1 MRTTRLLLGLALLA
15 AFVSFSASSGA
26 APASPKRTSARARA
40 VPESLQVLVRF
51 GNETITRADIQRR
64 LEEVPEQFR
73 ANYSTPE
80 GRQQLL
86 DRMVE
91 ERLWMV
97 AAQRAGVANRPAV
110 QRQLE
115 QQKRDFVIRTYL
127 NEVMATNPAPSDSE
141 ARVYYDAHSVE
152 YRVPASA
159 TVKHIQVKS
168 ESEARRVLGYARSKQ
183 DWNKLVTRYSTD
195 TLTRTTGGQLGSVTR
210 EGVFS
215 SIGRQPALA
224 ESVFAIG
231 EGRIGGPWRSDR
243 GWHIMA
249 VESVRP
255 ESMRPFEQVRPVIL
269 RQLGST
275 RTQDFYKT
283 KLEDMKRSMKM
294 SADST
299 AIRGFVN
306 QKKSARDMFKEAQE
320 AGPAAERIDL
330 YRRLLQAW
338 PESEVSPQAQFMI
351 GFIQSE
357 ELKDHD
363 SAESTFRELLAR
375 YPKSELVPSAQWML
389 DHMRSE
395 QAPAFLNLEGDSARA
410 APAANGNRKSPATKP
425 AGTKKKP

>member
-1 MRTTRLLLGLALLA
+1 MRATRLLLGLVLTA
-15 AFVSFSASSGA
+15 AILFVSFTAGA
-26 APASPKRTSARARA
+26 ASAQKRAASRGRA

-51 GNETITRADIQRR
+51 GNETITRADVQRR
-64 LEEVPEQFR
+64 LDEVPEQFR
-73 ANYSTPE
+73 SNYATPE

-86 DRMVE
+86 DRMIE
-91 ERLWMV
+91 EKLWMS
-97 AAQRAGVANRPAV
+97 AAQKAGVPQRPAV
-110 QRQLE
+110 QRAID
-115 QQKRDFVIRTYL
+115 QQKRDYVIRTYL

-141 ARVYYDAHSVE
+141 ARVYYDEHLAE

-159 TVKHIQVKS
+159 TVKHIQLKS
-168 ESEARRVLGYARSKQ
+168 EAEAKRVLGYAKAKQ

-195 TLTRTTGGQLGSVTR
+195 TLTRSQGGQLGSITK

-231 EGRIGGPWRSDR
+231 EGRFGGPWKSDK
-243 GWHIMA
+243 GWHVMY

-255 ESMRPFEQVRPVIL
+255 ESSRPFEQVRPVIL

-275 RTQDFYKT
+275 RTQEFYRT
-283 KLEDMKRSMKM
+283 KLEDLKKSLRVN
-294 SADST
+294 ADSA

-320 AGPAAERIDL
+320 AGPAAERIQL
-330 YRRLLQAW
+330 YQKLLDTW
-338 PESEVSPQAQFMI
+338 PQSDVAPQARFMI

-363 SAESTFRELLAR
+363 AAESTFRTLLSE
-375 YPKSELVPSAQWML
+375 YPRSELVPSAQWMI

-395 QAPAFLNLEGDSARA
+395 EVPAFLNLEGDSIPQ
-410 APAANGNRKSPATKP
+410 APGTNGAKKSPTTKTP
-425 AGTKKKP
+425 GTKKKP

>member
-1 MRTTRLLLGLALLA
+1 MRAARLLLGIALVAGVAL
-15 AFVSFSASSGA
+15 FSASTGTA
-26 APASPKRTSARARA
+26 QKRTPARAARA
-40 VPESLQVLVRF
+40 VPESLQVLVRL
-51 GNETITRADIQRR
+51 GNETITRRDVTRR

-86 DRMVE
+86 ERMVE
-91 ERLWMV
+91 EKLWMV
-97 AAQRAGVANRPAV
+97 AAQKAGIANRPAV

-115 QQKRDFVIRTYL
+115 QQRRDFVIRTYL

-141 ARVYYDAHSVE
+141 ARVYYDEHLAE
-152 YRVPASA
+152 YRVPGSA
-159 TVKHIQVKS
+159 TVRHIQTKS
-168 ESEARRVLGYARSKQ
+168 EAEAKRVLGYARAKQ

-195 TLTRTTGGQLGSVTR
+195 TLTRAAGGQLGSVTR

-224 ESVFAIG
+224 ESVFATG
-231 EGRIGGPWRSDR
+231 EGRIGGPWKSDR
-243 GWHIMA
+243 GWHVMQ

-255 ESMRPFEQVRPVIL
+255 ETSRPFEQVRPVIL

-275 RTQDFYKT
+275 RTQDFYKS
-283 KLEDMKRSMKM
+283 KLEDLKRTMKVN
-294 SADST
+294 ADSA

-320 AGPAAERIDL
+320 AGPAAVRVEL
-330 YRRLLQAW
+330 YQKMVAAW
-338 PESEVSPQAQFMI
+338 PDADVSPQAKFMI

-363 SAESTFRELLAR
+363 AAERTFRELLAR
-375 YPKSELVPSAQWML
+375 YPRSELVPSAQWMI

-395 QAPAFLNLEGDSARA
+395 EAPAFLNLEGDSA
-410 APAANGNRKSPATKP
+410 APAKP
-425 AGTKKKP
+425 AGSNRKP